1 MRLRCPVC
9 HAEAALEAWAEDDAA
24 REMMA
29 LLAGLDAQ
37 LGRALAAYLGLFRS
51 RSRALSWERAVRLA
65 REVLAL
71 GVDEAVLAQAL
82 SDTVEAMRQK
92 REAGDIRPLE
102 NHNYLKRVAE
112 TVAARGV
119 AIGAAAVVP
128 RLERRA
134 AMQSRAMAAIGGF
147 LGAADVGVMDG

>member
-9 HAEAALEAWAEDDAA
+9 HAEAALEAWAEDEAA
-24 REMMA
+24 REMMG
-29 LLAGLDAQ
+29 LLAGLDAA

-51 RSRALSWERAVRLA
+51 KSRALSWERAVRLA

-71 GVDEAVLAQAL
+71 GLEEAVLSQAL
-82 SDTVEAMRQK
+82 SDTVEAMRVK

-112 TVAARGV
+112 SVAARWIASGH
-119 AIGAAAVVP
+119 AVVQ
-128 RLERRA
+128 RVERRPA
-134 AMQSRAMAAIGGF
+134 GMSRTMAAIGGF